1 MIHKLRL
8 RATLVFCTF
17 SAPLYRCSRRR
28 IDAFHAGVRPGNRDA
43 GVAAGARQK
52 NRAAREWFRHPFGTP
67 SRAGV
72 LKRDGGAFPSAA
84 PPGCAQF
91 TPTRSSAGMA
101 RHGAGCAPRRSS
113 RPSNLFSG
121 LRPATTRYLG
131 ATALEKPFRQR
142 PQSRWPAPPSRRF
155 GCSDRVTGRL

>member
-1 MIHKLRL
+1 MCARFVWAG
-8 RATLVFCTF
+8 RAVGEPRHTRRG
-17 SAPLYRCSRRR
+17 SQGRC
-28 IDAFHAGVRPGNRDA
+28 AGGGSCGSGERGGQVRPSVTG
-43 GVAAGARQK
+43 
-52 NRAAREWFRHPFGTP
+52 REWFRHPFGTP

-155 GCSDRVTGRL
+155 GCSDSVTGRL